1 VNNVNLAVSGY
12 IGSERRRWITCLAAA
27 RFVGSYSPETLET
40 ATRLR
45 IDSSTVENFAAA
57 GKTWSVLKS
66 YMTRQDREKLRIS
79 VFTFCW
85 PLLRDGQARPEV
97 IAEIMHE
104 AIAERVKMK
113 DLTNRIAAE
122 CGKSIREQGPLI
134 SLNRLLSWFE
144 RSNLPYEKRQAGLAH
159 LRDLRKLIEEVE

>member
-1 VNNVNLAVSGY
+1 MNKKTDKPNLY
-12 IGSERRRWITCLAAA
+12 ETITAKI
-27 RFVGSYSPETLET
+27 VT
-40 ATRLR
+40 
-45 IDSSTVENFAAA
+45 
-57 GKTWSVLKS
+57 
-66 YMTRQDREKLRIS
+66 
-79 VFTFCW
+79 
-85 PLLRDGQARPEV
+85 EV

-122 CGKSIREQGPLI
+122 CGKPIREQGPLI

-144 RSNLPYEKRQAGLAH
+144 RSNLPHEKRQAGLAH